1 MSDDQQSA
9 SNGQKLDVYFGAEKV
24 GQISA
29 DDGVG
34 MRFSYADSWRT
45 SNAAFPIST
54 SIPFDADPRDDEVT
68 NNFFVNLLPE
78 ERVRIRTCKKL
89 GISEGNHFELLKRIG
104 GDCAGAL
111 TIVDEGAQPPT
122 QQDDY
127 EPIPETQLAAWSK
140 GEQYAFAEVAGDGE
154 VRLSLAGA
162 QDKLPVKVIEGKHFY
177 LPKGNSPSTQ
187 ILKFASHFSHLPEN
201 ETFTTMLARAAGV
214 ETVDIALY
222 QTSES
227 RIAIIE
233 RYDRL
238 EKKNGEF
245 TRIHQEDFCQALGV
259 HPERK
264 YQQEGG
270 PTLKDCIELIKAV
283 CSVPIV
289 ELEKFIRWTLFNWLA
304 YNADAH
310 AKNISLL
317 FIDGQTKLAPF
328 YDLVCTNNYPQL
340 SKRLAMSIGGEF
352 LPGAVHPQHLEI
364 FANELDVSAS
374 YVNELATE
382 TVQRLLDSIDET
394 TVAFKDLFG
403 DSPILQRVPVVV
415 RKRCKRALKDSIS
428 SR

>member
-1 MSDDQQSA
+1 MSDKSPD
-9 SNGQKLDVYFGAEKV
+9 SNVQKLDVYFETQLV
-24 GQISA
+24 GKITSN
-29 DDGVG
+29 DGVG
-34 MRFSYADSWRT
+34 MQFSYADSWRN
-45 SNAAFPIST
+45 SNASFPISN
-54 SIPFDADPRDDEVT
+54 SIPLDADTIEGDVT

-111 TIVDEGAQPPT
+111 TIVDEGARPPT

-127 EPIPETQLAAWSK
+127 EPITETQLAAWSE
-140 GEQYAFAEVAGDGE
+140 GDQYAFAEVAGDDD

-162 QDKLPVKVIEGKHFY
+162 QDKLPVKVIDGPQFY

-214 ETVDIALY
+214 DTVDIALY

-227 RIAIIE
+227 RIAVIE
-233 RYDRL
+233 RYDRI
-238 EKKNGEF
+238 ESSGKF

-270 PTLKDCIELIKAV
+270 PSLKDCIELIKEV
-283 CSVPIV
+283 CSFPIV
-289 ELEKFIRWTLFNWLA
+289 ELERFIRWTLFNWLA

-352 LPGAVHPQHLEI
+352 MPGAVHRQHLEE
-364 FANELDVSAS
+364 FANELDVSYA
-374 YVNELATE
+374 YVNEMATE
-382 TVQRLLDSIDET
+382 TVDRLQNSIEET
-394 TVAFKDLFG
+394 TNAFKDLFG
-403 DSPILQRVPVVV
+403 DSPILQRIPVVI
-415 RKRCKRALKDSIS
+415 RKRCKRAIKDSI
-428 SR
+428 